1 MYVCGDIGEET
12 SSAMSKSRWIGLCV
26 CALLAGCAP
35 RASQTGSKVSHAR
48 ELITHDEIE
57 QSTQAN
63 MDLFSAIQSLRPQFL
78 APPPGIRRASNDSEL
93 AVYVNKIRQ
102 NGVVALRS
110 ISASN
115 VAEVRYLNPTQS
127 QNQLG
132 QSASAGAIMVTLR
145 KPE

>member
-1 MYVCGDIGEET
+1 MLT
-12 SSAMSKSRWIGLCV
+12 SRWIGLAA
-26 CALLAGCAP
+26 CALLVACAP
-35 RASQTGSKVSHAR
+35 RATQTGTKTAHPR
-48 ELITHDEIE
+48 EVITHEEIE
-57 QSTQAN
+57 ESTQAN

-78 APPPGIRRASNDSEL
+78 AAPPGIRRASNDMEL
-93 AVYVNKIRQ
+93 AVYVNRIRQ

-145 KPE
+145 KPD

>member
-1 MYVCGDIGEET
+1 M
-12 SSAMSKSRWIGLCV
+12 MQSRWIAFCLCAGL
-26 CALLAGCAP
+26 ACAP
-35 RASQTGSKVSHAR
+35 RATQTGPKTPRVR
-48 ELITHDEIE
+48 EIITHEEIE

-78 APPPGIRRASNDSEL
+78 AAPPGVRRASNDNEL
-93 AVYVNKIRQ
+93 AVYVNKIKQ
-102 NGVVALRS
+102 NGIVALRS
-110 ISASN
+110 ISAFN

-145 KPE
+145 QPE

>member
-1 MYVCGDIGEET
+1 MCTFGDVEEET
-12 SSAMSKSRWIGLCV
+12 SGAMIKSRWIGLCA
-26 CALLAGCAP
+26 CALLIGCAP
-35 RASQTGSKVSHAR
+35 RATQTGSKASHPR

-57 QSTQAN
+57 ESTQRS

-78 APPPGIRRASNDSEL
+78 APPPGIRRASNDNEL

-110 ISASN
+110 ISAFN

-145 KPE
+145 APE